1 MANINFTCLEHVR
14 EIRWQM
20 YVFEYYVDFKFKV
33 MELKVARYCA
43 TVYFKALE
51 LIEVENW
58 LGNGGGDVR
67 F

>member
-1 MANINFTCLEHVR
+1 
-14 EIRWQM
+14 M